1 MLIQIMMK
9 NKLTLFAL
17 LRSLPPTSVKNES
30 GIFHV
35 MLVKTVT
42 SGRLKTVNME
52 HQLEVRLNIPNLA
65 EFTPQRVKDANGE
78 FLFKK
83 KSELKSPPSGP
94 QNKKRGQTAAAE

>member
-1 MLIQIMMK
+1 MK

-17 LRSLPPTSVKNES
+17 LRSLTPTSVKNDLGFS
-30 GIFHV
+30 HM
-35 MLVKTVT
+35 MLVYRTYKWAAKTM
-42 SGRLKTVNME
+42 NME
-52 HQLEVRLNIPNLA
+52 HQLQVRLNIPNLA

-94 QNKKRGQTAAAE
+94 QCKKCGQTAAAE